1 MLQEFRGDFLKGKGM
16 EYFEE
21 QIKLIKKKNN
31 IDDFYL
37 FAQTILDYEKQYGLD
52 KVLENFK
59 IDNEDLF
66 FLKVYSDAIKI
77 IDDKD
82 NSLINFNLNVIYNQ
96 DEISSNN

>member
-1 MLQEFRGDFLKGKGM
+1 MKGKGM

-21 QIKLIKKKNN
+21 QIKSIKQKNN

-37 FAQTILDYEKQYGLD
+37 FAQTILDYEKQYGLE
-52 KVLENFK
+52 KVLENFI
-59 IDNEDLF
+59 IDEEDLF

-82 NSLINFNLNVIYNQ
+82 NNLKNFNFNVISNQ
-96 DEISSNN
+96 DDISSNN

>member
-1 MLQEFRGDFLKGKGM
+1 M

-21 QIKLIKKKNN
+21 QIKSIKQKNN

-59 IDNEDLF
+59 IDEEDLF

-82 NSLINFNLNVIYNQ
+82 NNLKNFNLNVVSNI
-96 DEISSNN
+96 DDISSNN